1 MTDTRNLGNQ
11 GNQEKAASNRGGG
24 GHHHKQDKN
33 AQWLKEQLTGLSDAE
48 MLAVTQGLEALVQLL
63 SIHDTHFGKTLGQV
77 LMKISLV
84 MNRYFAEMGDN
95 DEGEFLENYTC
106 VMELLQE
113 LATRTS
119 ELDVSTLKAT
129 GRKLGI
135 EVF

>member
-1 MTDTRNLGNQ
+1 MTNTK
-11 GNQEKAASNRGGG
+11 NQEREVSN
-24 GHHHKQDKN
+24 HKQN
-33 AQWLKEQLTGLSDAE
+33 ENESSEWIKEQLTRLDDAE
-48 MLAVTQGLEALVQLL
+48 VLAIIQGVETLVQLL
-63 SIHDTHFGKTLGQV
+63 SIHDAYFGKTLTQV